1 MRLEGRV
8 AIITGAA
15 SGMGAATTKL
25 FVGEGARVFAIDR
38 PGTALLNVHA
48 GLAGVTC
55 LEKDITDEDAPEAII
70 GGGVRTFGQ
79 VDILV
84 NNAGVGY
91 NALAEVTPIEEWDR
105 VLNVNLRSMFL
116 LCKRVIPEMR
126 ERGYGRIVN
135 ISSVA
140 ALRPDY
146 GLAAYDAAK
155 AGVLGLTRTLALEL
169 GKFGITV
176 NAIQPGPIYTG
187 MTRQNFD
194 QEYIRQ
200 HWERKT
206 AVRRLGQAEDIANG
220 VLFLSDEASSFVTG
234 HALVVDGGQTLRM

>member
-1 MRLEGRV
+1 
-8 AIITGAA
+8 
-15 SGMGAATTKL
+15 MGAATTKL
-25 FVGEGARVFAIDR
+25 FTAEGARVFAVDR
-38 PGTALLNVHA
+38 PGTNLKAVHEGNA
-48 GLAGVTC
+48 SVLC
-55 LEKDITDEDAPEAII
+55 LDQDITGDNAPEAII
-70 GGGVRTFGQ
+70 GGAVKHFGQ

-116 LCKRVIPEMR
+116 LCQRVIPEMR
-126 ERGYGRIVN
+126 GRMYGRIVN

-146 GLAAYDAAK
+146 GLVAYDAAK

-187 MTRQNFD
+187 MTQQNFD

-206 AVRRLGQAEDIANG
+206 CVRRLGQPEDIANG
-220 VLFLSDEASSFVTG
+220 VLFLADEASGFVTG
-234 HALVVDGGQTLRM
+234 HSLVVDGGQTVRM

>member
-1 MRLEGRV
+1 MRLEGRT

-25 FVGEGARVFAIDR
+25 FTGEGARVLAVDR
-38 PGTALLNVHA
+38 PGT
-48 GLAGVTC
+48 GLAAVHQGNASVVC
-55 LEKDITDEDAPEAII
+55 LEKDITDADAPEAII
-70 GGGVRTFGQ
+70 GGGIKALGQ

-126 ERGYGRIVN
+126 GRSYGRIVN

-146 GLAAYDAAK
+146 GLVAYDAAK

-206 AVRRLGQAEDIANG
+206 AVRRLGQPEDIANG
-220 VLFLSDEASSFVTG
+220 VLFLSLEESSFVTG

>member
-1 MRLEGRV
+1 MQLEGRAAV
-8 AIITGAA
+8 ITGAA
-15 SGMGAATTKL
+15 SGMGAATTRL
-25 FVGEGARVFAIDR
+25 FTAEGAKVFAVDR
-38 PGTALLNVHA
+38 PGSSLREVHA
-48 GLAGVTC
+48 RNASVVC
-55 LEKDITDEDAPEAII
+55 LDQDITAEGADEAII
-70 GGGVRTFGQ
+70 GGAVSAFGKL
-79 VDILV
+79 DILV

-91 NALAEVTPIEEWDR
+91 NALAEVTPIEEFDR
-105 VLNVNLRSMFL
+105 VMNVNLRSMFL
-116 LCKRVIPEMR
+116 LCKRAIPEMR
-126 ERGYGRIVN
+126 NGMYGRIVN

-146 GLAAYDAAK
+146 GLVAYDAAK

-206 AVRRLGQAEDIANG
+206 AVKRLGQPEDIANG
-220 VLFLSDEASSFVTG
+220 VLFLCLEASGFVTG
-234 HALVVDGGQTLRM
+234 HSLVVDGGQTLRM

>member
-1 MRLEGRV
+1 MRLDGRV

-25 FVGEGARVFAIDR
+25 FVSEGGRVFAVDR
-38 PGTALLNVHA
+38 PGTPLGKVHE
-48 GLAGVTC
+48 GLADVIC
-55 LEKDITDEDAPEAII
+55 LEKDITDDDAPEAII
-70 GGGVRTFGQ
+70 GGCVEALGQ

-146 GLAAYDAAK
+146 GLVAYDAAK

-220 VLFLSDEASSFVTG
+220 VLFLADEASSFVTG